1 MALQRGIDVVKVLKT
16 WQKGLGGLVSFEP
29 L

>member
-16 WQKGLGGLVSFEP
+16 RQKGLGGLVSFEP